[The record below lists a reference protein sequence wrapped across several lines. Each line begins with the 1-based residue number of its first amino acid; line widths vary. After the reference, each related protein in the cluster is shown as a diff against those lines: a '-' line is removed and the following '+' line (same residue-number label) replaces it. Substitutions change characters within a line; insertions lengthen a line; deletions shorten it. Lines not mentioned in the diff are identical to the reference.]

1 MTANQSFYIS
11 KQERVRWFLL
21 ILLVKVVWLFLFT
34 WLRNPEWNPK
44 LSVGV
49 LGIYGGDTQTY
60 YYPVEQLI
68 ETGQYY
74 GMCRMPGVLPVYA
87 PLRIFMGLETAQQT
101 IVILQVLF
109 DSLATLLLAII
120 AARMFQ
126 RKSSFITVIVLAC
139 ATTFVSI
146 RSMYL
151 LSDSLCIS
159 ALITSVYFLYQFL
172 SENRKSFLIY
182 AGIFLAWSIFLRQ
195 ISILAIPVMGFI
207 LLYHFRKSW
216 LKAITAG
223 MILAIPLA
231 VSLSAWTIRNKTT
244 YDRWVILVPPL
255 NECMKHYT
263 DDFAAI
269 RSLIIAMGEDYQ
281 PWSAGS
287 AADWFFRQPI
297 ANTTNTPFEESQ
309 YTSAMQLSDLHK
321 LRDDYRTLTDSVI
334 TPSKYDSLSASVTN
348 RAQLFKASYENEHA
362 FDFHIMNRIRFLKQF
377 FFPARIDDIPF
388 PAANRMNILQKAI
401 KAWSLVS
408 LWLIHLAGFISILIF
423 CIKKNWGVVLFAFL
437 PLSFTLALGWMGFIE
452 QRYLATSFPFFIVL
466 IAGAIGEVLKE
477 TNKKEQIA

>member
-1 MTANQSFYIS
+1 MFTGQSINLS

-21 ILLVKVVWLFLFT
+21 ILLVKLVWLLLFT

-44 LSVGV
+44 LAVGTIG
-49 LGIYGGDTQTY
+49 LYGGDTQTY

-74 GMCRMPGVLPVYA
+74 GMCRMPGVLPVYW
-87 PLRIFMGLETAQQT
+87 PLRQFMNLELAQQV

-109 DSLATLLLAII
+109 DSLATLLLAIL
-120 AARMFQ
+120 AARLFQ
-126 RKSSFITVIVLAC
+126 RKSAFTAAIFLSC
-139 ATTFVSI
+139 ATTFVSL

-159 ALITSVYFLYQFL
+159 ALITSVFFLYQFL
-172 SENRKSFLIY
+172 SENRKSQLVY

-195 ISILAIPVMGFI
+195 ISLLAIPVTGLI
-207 LLYHFRKSW
+207 LLHHFRSSW
-216 LKAITAG
+216 TKAITAG
-223 MILAIPLA
+223 LILAIPLA
-231 VSLSAWTIRNKTT
+231 VSLSAWTVRNKIT
-244 YDRWVILVPPL
+244 YNRWVVLVPPL

-297 ANTTNTPFEESQ
+297 AHTTNTPFEESQ

-423 CIKKNWGVVLFAFL
+423 CIKKNWSVVLFAFL